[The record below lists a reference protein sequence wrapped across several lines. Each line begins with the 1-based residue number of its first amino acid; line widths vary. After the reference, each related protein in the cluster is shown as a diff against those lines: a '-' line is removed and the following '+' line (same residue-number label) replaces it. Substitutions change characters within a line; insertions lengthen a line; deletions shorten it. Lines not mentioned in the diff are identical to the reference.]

1 MLDIKAASRD
11 LQEKARDKY
20 YKAIYYIYIYSTCS
34 NKHRKKTTKIIPYL
48 TRGMTQNFKTHSQL
62 SFASLIH
69 KFC

>member
-34 NKHRKKTTKIIPYL
+34 NKHRKKNNKNYSIPNQRHDTK
-48 TRGMTQNFKTHSQL
+48 F
-62 SFASLIH
+62 
-69 KFC
+69 